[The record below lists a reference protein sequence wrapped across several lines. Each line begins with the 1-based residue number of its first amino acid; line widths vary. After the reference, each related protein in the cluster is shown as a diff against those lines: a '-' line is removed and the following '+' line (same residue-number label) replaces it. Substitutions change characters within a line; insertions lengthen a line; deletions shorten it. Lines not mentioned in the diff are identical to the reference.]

1 MKIIKY
7 PTPSLL
13 EKSIDADLKDK
24 ETIAFINEL
33 KDFYKSLT
41 GTAVGIAAPQVG
53 KNIRVFIAQGGV
65 YINPIMHEKSKD
77 IYDAWEGCLSLG
89 EIYKVKRHKDIV
101 FEWTD
106 LDGINHKETIDGFRA
121 EVIQH
126 EFDHL
131 EGLLINR

>member
-1 MKIIKY
+1 MNIVKF

-13 EKSIDADLKDK
+13 EKSIEIELN
-24 ETIAFINEL
+24 EENLAFIEEL
-33 KDFYKSLT
+33 KEFYKSLT

-65 YINPIMHEKSKD
+65 YINPIIHKKSKET
-77 IYDAWEGCLSLG
+77 YKAWEGCLSIPKQLYRV
-89 EIYKVKRHKDIV
+89 ERHKDID

-106 LDGINHKETIDGFRA
+106 ADGVKHKENIDGFRA

-126 EFDHL
+126 EYDHL
-131 EGLLINR
+131 EGVLINQ